1 MLKNIVRS
9 ILNCFHLDVTKNL
22 HYDRLTK
29 EIIKKA
35 LTSNSNTIDIGC
47 HKGEI
52 LCELH
57 KQAPNGTHFG
67 FEPIPELY
75 EKLKKDFENKAQIF
89 PYALA
94 ETNGTTTF
102 HYVKNAPA
110 YSGIKKRKYNIEH
123 PNIEKI
129 EVTLKKLDDVIPSTT
144 KINFIKIDV
153 EGAELGVLKGAEQLL
168 KRNKPIVIF
177 ECGLG
182 ASEYYN
188 TQAKDV
194 FDFLNL
200 QIGLKIYTLESWLS
214 KNTSLSENEFITC
227 FNTNSEYYF
236 IADAL

>member
-1 MLKNIVRS
+1 MFKNIVRS
-9 ILNCFHLDVTKNL
+9 ILNYFHLDVTKNL

-52 LCELH
+52 LCELI
-57 KQAPNGTHFG
+57 KNAPQGTHFG
-67 FEPIPELY
+67 FEPIPVLF
-75 EKLKKDFENKAQIF
+75 EKLKEEFKNKATIF

-94 ETNGTTTF
+94 ETNGTTSF

-110 YSGIKKRKYNIEH
+110 YSGIKKRKYNIKN
-123 PNIEKI
+123 PDIEKI
-129 EVTLKKLDDVIPSTT
+129 EVELKKLDDVIPPSI
-144 KINFIKIDV
+144 KIDFIKIDV

-168 KRNKPIVIF
+168 KKDKPIVIF

-182 ASEYYN
+182 SSEYYN

-200 QIGLKIYTLESWLS
+200 QIGFKIYTLENWLS

-236 IADAL
+236 VADSL